1 VSATIVRRY
10 DFDVLDR
17 AAAVAILVLDP
28 RIRQL
33 DVSLLVWQLVLLGP
47 SDDCLLAA
55 LRRFSALT
63 TSPVLGL
70 QESLILALQL
80 LFEDHTTDAI
90 TPLSEMVG
98 SLHVRVVD
106 PGVVGQLTGF

>member
-1 VSATIVRRY
+1 VSATIVRSY
-10 DFDVLDR
+10 NFDVFDSPAPL
-17 AAAVAILVLDP
+17 AVLVLDP
-28 RIRQL
+28 RVRQL
-33 DVSLLVWQLVLLGP
+33 DVSVFVRQLVLLGP
-47 SDDCLLAA
+47 SGDCLLT
-55 LRRFSALT
+55 LFPRFSTLT